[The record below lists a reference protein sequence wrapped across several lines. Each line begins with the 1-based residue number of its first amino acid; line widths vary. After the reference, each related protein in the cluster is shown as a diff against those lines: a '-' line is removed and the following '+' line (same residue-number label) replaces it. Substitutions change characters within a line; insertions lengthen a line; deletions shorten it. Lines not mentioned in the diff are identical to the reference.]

1 MLIVIHYI
9 FIYICDYRKINGIIY
24 PQYNVAIRF
33 KSLDVSIAT
42 LFTSGFIG
50 LLKPAQWIDE
60 DSLSRHP

>member
-42 LFTSGFIG
+42 LLPQA
-50 LLKPAQWIDE
+50 LLVY
-60 DSLSRHP
+60 